1 MLRAPPGAHAITPQM
16 EFPHN
21 YLRVNSR
28 HPGPRRVWK
37 VGSGARLLPPLPLDP
52 VDPLDP
58 LDPLES
64 SVMLIFVRRR
74 GKIEHLSRDDPPP
87 GSPGGSGQ
95 PRVSPVRPWA
105 SFGDIHIGDVHIGD
119 VHIGDVHI
127 GKVHIGNVH
136 IGDQNLDIFLYIPIL
151 MILATNG
158 VAMRATGAKLGAFC
172 T

>member
-1 MLRAPPGAHAITPQM
+1 MYLCCICSVGALNLVCSSTCHQLFSRPKSFQQSCSLR
-16 EFPHN
+16 EFV
-21 YLRVNSR
+21 VNSR

-37 VGSGARLLPPLPLDP
+37 VGAGARWRPPLPLDP

-64 SVMLIFVRRR
+64 SVRLIFVRRR

-105 SFGDIHIGDVHIGD
+105 SFGRVWDSSGRVWDSSGWVWGGSRRQKSIKNRPKSTKIRKQI
-119 VHIGDVHI
+119 
-127 GKVHIGNVH
+127 
-136 IGDQNLDIFLYIPIL
+136 
-151 MILATNG
+151 
-158 VAMRATGAKLGAFC
+158 
-172 T
+172 